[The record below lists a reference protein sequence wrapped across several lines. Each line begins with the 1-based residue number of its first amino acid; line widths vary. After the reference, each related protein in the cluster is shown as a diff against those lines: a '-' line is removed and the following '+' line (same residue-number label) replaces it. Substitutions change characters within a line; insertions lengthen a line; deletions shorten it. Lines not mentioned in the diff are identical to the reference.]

1 MPKHPPDELLAS
13 PPLIF
18 CPPPRRTYDCLT
30 DGDTDCVEPRRSL
43 ESTGPSRVR
52 RVRPAA
58 PKAEGKSS
66 TSAGS
71 SVGNAEKL
79 TNAPKLKRKVST
91 QKHSKQDLQTQAS
104 SEDFSATYWQT
115 EELNESGE
123 EVISSLEM
131 EVEEWVLDGE
141 VPLHEA
147 LAHDLKRQGPAAM
160 RAFRTAMKEGV
171 QPLHSVKLC
180 LVGHARAGKTS
191 TLRSLSGRDF
201 NPNQQSTH
209 GVETKSCT
217 LDKELWNAGK
227 PDSEIHGVGAWQELE
242 GLSSVAKLLEEKVA
256 LTVADTMKAQANLAA
271 EDCSPTAT
279 VNGRSPGHGA
289 LGANGALGEDTVLL
303 IQRAISGEA
312 RRAEEVVVQTWDFA
326 GQEAYYNMAHV
337 FLTALG
343 IYVLVLDLSAWRD
356 GTPVEKVE
364 AMDFW
369 LAALLVHAKDAW
381 LVIVGSHA
389 DAIEE
394 SMRQEVYER
403 LNFHL
408 QKRLRHHNMLGNE
421 EDELLFFPVDNQQNT
436 PESLR
441 SIQHLRRELSALA
454 SKVAMELGTIPT
466 RWAHFFHRLEGL
478 HQPCIALEKCRA
490 LANEL
495 DMDDEQLELFLG
507 LFHRLGQLL
516 YFKGSPAV
524 VLTPQWLLDAM
535 AQVLACPR
543 VLKTDPWRSTVLRQ
557 EGLLRRDLLEVLWK
571 DAKFQGQQRVLQSFL
586 EHFDLLI
593 PKGEAGWL
601 VPSLLP
607 RRPEKM
613 IPLNAPVC
621 VLLDFKGAFR
631 RLLSTLIPRLL
642 CQLEKRPVI
651 AEIPFSEHW
660 RSTRDLLLRGRKFSE
675 NYEFCDRHGH
685 RLSGDDG
692 AVVAEGRFPLE
703 LRYRQEFRVH
713 MIFRDYAK
721 CSLLCQKKRETMVTF
736 EVLEWQELMKVE
748 VESQDAIVVK
758 DVLDS
763 LHVAIC
769 AWLPE
774 VSYSTGLPCPC
785 GVVQSGHLLELSKL
799 LKEDSVFCDQT
810 ERSVEARPEE
820 AKMLQQW
827 RQLEGDAEPEPG
839 PAESRF
845 PPWSGSAAW
854 QFMYASPLE
863 YRQRRIP
870 QLNVVQELEVL
881 PRSAPWQV
889 ALCTPNAL
897 IETLQERPVVLHITA
912 HSSLLPPKM
921 GGPDSRFAL
930 LLEDAFGSGSL
941 LDVNQLLELGPWQD
955 VGLLVLLTCNSKELV
970 EALNCRFAVCCMHQ
984 VRDAAAREFCRT
996 FYRCLAT
1003 APCAVDAFQA
1013 ACCAVRC
1020 SSDAGLRSEAE
1031 NFHFVSR
1038 CRLRDSLDLRA
1049 RSAPPEGPWVWPR
1062 TSRVEDF
1069 RCQVTQMVRLAK
1081 CLSNADGHRRVVLLL
1096 GQAGAGKTATCRE
1109 FTNHFSGPGR
1119 LFGGRVLFLQ
1129 SQVLRGAANRT
1140 GGSMEDFL
1148 RQALMQL
1155 STTVGQG
1162 LSLLVIDDLHIFQEV
1177 EKDELR
1183 LALEGALRLLE
1194 SLRVLLTSRCA
1205 LGGGWD
1211 SLEHSKVV
1219 SEHIA
1224 TLPREDAAEL
1234 FQRRCARQLYK
1245 EDFEAPPCNG
1255 TPRQPLNVSSAHEL
1269 LLQSQLLKILDGV
1282 PGRIVSAAALVDG
1295 NLSSLLNHPAL
1306 QPGNASTGTVAP

>member
-1 MPKHPPDELLAS
+1 MPKQPPELLAS

-43 ESTGPSRVR
+43 DSTPATRPR
-52 RVRPAA
+52 RARPPIAR
-58 PKAEGKSS
+58 PIAEGKSS
-66 TSAGS
+66 SAAGS

-79 TNAPKLKRKVST
+79 TNAPKLKRRVST

-123 EVISSLEM
+123 EPTSQLEM
-131 EVEEWVLDGE
+131 EVEEWVLDEE

-147 LAHDLKRQGPAAM
+147 LAQDLKRQGPAAM

-217 LDKELWNAGK
+217 LDKELWTPGK
-227 PDSEIHGVGAWQELE
+227 PGSEINGAWQELSE
-242 GLSSVAKLLEEKVA
+242 GLGSVAKLLEEKVA
-256 LTVADTMKAQANLAA
+256 ITVADTMKAQASLAA
-271 EDCSPTAT
+271 ELQDASPSSPS
-279 VNGRSPGHGA
+279 VKGRSTGDA
-289 LGANGALGEDTVLL
+289 LAEDTVLM

-312 RRAEEVVVQTWDFA
+312 LAKRAEEVVVQTWDFA
-326 GQEAYYNMAHV
+326 GQEMYYNMAHV

-343 IYVLVLDLSAWRD
+343 IYVLVLDLSAWLHA
-356 GTPVEKVE
+356 TPVEKVE
-364 AMDFW
+364 SMDFW

-394 SMRQEVYER
+394 SMRQEVYDR
-403 LNFHL
+403 LDFHL
-408 QKRLRHHNMLGNE
+408 QKRLRHHNMLGNQ
-421 EDELLFFPVDNQQNT
+421 EDGLLFFPVDNQQNT
-436 PESLR
+436 PQSLR
-441 SIQHLRRELSALA
+441 SIQHLRREVSALA
-454 SKVAMELGTIPT
+454 SKVAQELGTIPT

-478 HQPCIALEKCRA
+478 HEPCIALDRCRA
-490 LANEL
+490 LAAEL
-495 DMDDEQLELFLG
+495 DMDGQQLELFLG

-535 AQVLACPR
+535 AQVMACPA
-543 VLKTDPWRSTVLRQ
+543 VLKTDPFRSKALRQ
-557 EGLLRRDLLEVLWK
+557 EGLLQKDLLEVLWR
-571 DAKFQGQQRVLQSFL
+571 DPKFQGQQRVLQSFL

-593 PKGEAGWL
+593 PKGEDAWR

-613 IPLNAPVC
+613 IPLDAPVC

-660 RSTRDLLLRGRKFSE
+660 RSTRDTLLRGRKAE
-675 NYEFCDRHGH
+675 NYEFYDRHGN
-685 RLSGDDG
+685 RLSG
-692 AVVAEGRFPLE
+692 VAEVPEVGFPLE
-703 LRYRQEFRVH
+703 LRHRQEFKVH
-713 MIFRDYAK
+713 KIFRDYAK
-721 CSLLCQKKRETMVTF
+721 CTLSQTSSQTRETMVTF
-736 EVLEWQELMKVE
+736 EVMEWQELMRVE
-748 VESQDAIVVK
+748 VESHDAIVVK

-799 LKEDSVFCDQT
+799 LKEDSVFCDQK

-820 AKMLQQW
+820 AKMIQQW
-827 RQLEGDAEPEPG
+827 RQLERGDCAEIPPG
-839 PAESRF
+839 PKESRL
-845 PPWSGSAAW
+845 PWSGSAAW
-854 QFMYASPLE
+854 HFMYASPLE
-863 YRQRRIP
+863 YRQQRIP
-870 QLNVVQELEVL
+870 QLNVVQELDVL
-881 PRSAPWQV
+881 PNGPWQV
-889 ALCTPNAL
+889 AVCTPNAL
-897 IETLQERPVVLHITA
+897 IETLQERPVVLHVTA
-912 HSSLLPPKM
+912 HSSALPPKM
-921 GGPDSRFAL
+921 GQGGDSRRAL

-941 LDVNQLLELGPWQD
+941 LDVKQLLELGPWQD
-955 VGLLVLLTCNSKELV
+955 VGLLVLLTCYSKQLV
-970 EALNCRFAVCCMHQ
+970 EALNCRFAVCCIHQ

-1003 APCAVDAFQA
+1003 HGAALDAFHA
-1013 ACCAVRC
+1013 AQCAVRC

-1038 CRLRDSLDLRA
+1038 CSDLLDVRA
-1049 RSAPPEGPWVWPR
+1049 RSALANRPWVWPR

-1069 RCQVTQMVRLAK
+1069 RCQVTQMVRMAK
-1081 CLSNADGHRRVVLLL
+1081 CLSNADGHRRVILLL
-1096 GQAGAGKTATCRE
+1096 GAPGAGKTATCRE
-1109 FTNHFSGPGR
+1109 FCNHFSGPGR

-1129 SQVLRGAANRT
+1129 SQVLRGAANT
-1140 GGSMEDFL
+1140 AGGSMEDFL
-1148 RQALMQL
+1148 RQALTKI
-1155 STTVGQG
+1155 STTVQGQG

-1177 EKDELR
+1177 EKHELR

-1211 SLEHSKVV
+1211 SLEHSKIVL
-1219 SEHIA
+1219 EELA
-1224 TLPREDAAEL
+1224 TLPSEDAAEL

-1245 EDFEAPPCNG
+1245 EDFEAQPCNG
-1255 TPRQPLNVSSAHEL
+1255 TPRQALNVSSAHQL

-1282 PGRIVSAAALVDG
+1282 PGRIVGAAALVDS
-1295 NLSSLLNHPAL
+1295 NLSSLLKHPAL
-1306 QPGNASTGTVAP
+1306 QPGNDETGTE